1 MQDKLIIG
9 ARAST
14 LLFNYLVL
22 IKNRIGSGIFILPA
36 NVCPI
41 VPVIFLKAGITFEFM
56 DISKQ
61 DYCIDKK
68 TLKERVKVENKIKGV
83 LFVRSYGYLENLNN
97 FFSTLKVLNSNLI
110 LIDDRCLC
118 VPTFSINQIS
128 TNADMTLFSTG
139 YSKYIELNRGGFAFL
154 KDKWNYKEFIET
166 YKEEDHSV
174 LVAKMNESILKNRS
188 FNFHDSDWLEFEH
201 KFELKEYQETIIEK
215 IEQVKIHKSKI
226 NKIYS
231 DYLPEEIQVESKF
244 NNWRFNIFV
253 DNKNAIIKKLFEK
266 KLFGSSHYSP
276 ISHLFGGGL
285 SLNAKSVHEKIVNL
299 FNDYRFTEDMAL
311 KASSIVKQNIA
322 I

>member
-1 MQDKLIIG
+1 
-9 ARAST
+9 
-14 LLFNYLVL
+14 
-22 IKNRIGSGIFILPA
+22 
-36 NVCPI
+36 
-41 VPVIFLKAGITFEFM
+41 M

-68 TLKERVKVENKIKGV
+68 TLKQRVKVENKIKGV

-97 FFSTLKVLNSNLI
+97 YFSTLKVLNSNLI

-118 VPTFSINQIS
+118 IPTFSINQIS

-139 YSKYIELNRGGFAFL
+139 YSKYVELHRGGFAFL

-166 YKEEDHSV
+166 YKEEDHSI

-201 KFELKEYQETIIEK
+201 QFELKEYQETIIEK

-231 DYLPEEIQVESKF
+231 DYLPKEIQVESKF

-266 KLFGSSHYSP
+266 KLFGSSHYS
-276 ISHLFGGGL
+276 SVSLLFGGGL
-285 SLNAKSVHEKIVNL
+285 CLNAKSVHEKIVNL

-311 KASSIVKQNIA
+311 KASSIVKQYIT